1 MSPAVVPEPTQ
12 PPRQEPAPIASPSP
26 LPPPPVRA
34 EAQNRLITGSDV
46 MPLPPP
52 PSRAASAPSLDRS
65 TWPSILS
72 RLARRPV
79 VVIAGG
85 AVALLVVVIAIAAG
99 DDADPSTRSAMSA
112 TKASST
118 RSPVPRP
125 THGTDVPSPPSSHD
139 MPAAAAPGTTVTA
152 TVTATTTSAQA
163 RADSPAQPLTAEKPP
178 LLQPAPRSPS
188 TDRAPRAVAASPGK
202 RSAAA
207 AIEDDMPET
216 ARARAAYNAGNQAL
230 FAGHSDAAIRAYR
243 QALSAA
249 PTFPPG
255 FRGLGLAY
263 AQKGDNNLAIM
274 ALRTYLHMA
283 PRARDATII
292 KQRIADLLAKT
303 H

>member
-1 MSPAVVPEPTQ
+1 M
-12 PPRQEPAPIASPSP
+12 
-26 LPPPPVRA
+26 PPPPVRA

-46 MPLPPP
+46 MPLPQP

-85 AVALLVVVIAIAAG
+85 AVALLVLVIAIATG

-112 TKASST
+112 TQAGST

-125 THGTDVPSPPSSHD
+125 THGTDAPPPPNTHD
-139 MPAAAAPGTTVTA
+139 RPAAAAPVA
-152 TVTATTTSAQA
+152 TVTATTTTSTQA
-163 RADSPAQPLTAEKPP
+163 LADSPAQPITAEKPP
-178 LLQPAPRSPS
+178 LLQPAPPSPS
-188 TDRAPRAVAASPGK
+188 TDRARKTVAMSPGK

-207 AIEDDMPET
+207 AIEDDMPAT

-263 AQKGDNNLAIM
+263 AQKGDNNMAIM
-274 ALRTYLHMA
+274 TLRTYLHMA
-283 PRARDATII
+283 PQARDAALI
-292 KQRIADLLAKT
+292 KQRIAGLLAKT

>member
-1 MSPAVVPEPTQ
+1 M
-12 PPRQEPAPIASPSP
+12 
-26 LPPPPVRA
+26 PPPPVRA

-46 MPLPPP
+46 MPLPQP
-52 PSRAASAPSLDRS
+52 PSRAASTPSLDRS

-79 VVIAGG
+79 AVIAGG
-85 AVALLVVVIAIAAG
+85 AVVLLVLVIAIATG

-112 TKASST
+112 TQAGST

-125 THGTDVPSPPSSHD
+125 THGTDVPPPPNTPD
-139 MPAAAAPGTTVTA
+139 MRDRPAAAAPVA
-152 TVTATTTSAQA
+152 TVTATTATSTQPL
-163 RADSPAQPLTAEKPP
+163 ADSPAQPITAEKPP
-178 LLQPAPRSPS
+178 LLQPAPPSPS
-188 TDRAPRAVAASPGK
+188 TDRARKAVAMSPGK

-207 AIEDDMPET
+207 AIEDDMPAT